1 MVHSTFAAFIGV
13 AFAMGVLLF
22 SLLKERSAFR
32 ELIRESNNQITFSG
46 GQLVL
51 QMIQQAIPFIIV
63 GSAISIFKLIDQYS
77 FEKIMSIVTD
87 YSTAKNADLFT
98 LISANPDK
106 LTMVVIALGTAMA
119 TASYTEWY
127 RSAYEK
133 GSRGLGKISDE

>member
-1 MVHSTFAAFIGV
+1 MIRGFLPREQQHEALRIVSNHRTNRAGLLHAGFGLHYHADQQWRYKTAVVHSTFAAFIGV

-77 FEKIMSIVTD
+77 FEKSC
-87 YSTAKNADLFT
+87 
-98 LISANPDK
+98 
-106 LTMVVIALGTAMA
+106 
-119 TASYTEWY
+119 
-127 RSAYEK
+127 RS
-133 GSRGLGKISDE
+133 